1 VALSLFNK
9 SPKVAQ
15 PSAAPQPSTV
25 KPSTNEK
32 TLFKIDLTPNVAQL
46 PDFPDKTLTNIRYPL
61 IMPYAFAHIYWDK
74 AANELAYDVE
84 EPALNDEEQKIFNLL
99 EDGIRE
105 IINISL
111 INVKDPAVVIEYL
124 EKNLKVLISEFKIK
138 VAEDSFL
145 KVMYYIYRNFVGMNE
160 IDPMLNDYF
169 IEDIECNGANSPIY
183 IVHRKYRNIRTNV
196 NFTDIK
202 VLTNFVEKLAQKCGK
217 YISYANPLLDGRLPS
232 GDRVNAT
239 YTQDIS
245 SKGPTF
251 TIRKFTKEPWTP
263 VKLMD
268 FGTVSPEILAYL
280 WMVIEYEGNLI
291 VIGGTGSGKTSFLNS
306 LAFFIPPA
314 ARVVSIED
322 TKELNLMHENW
333 LPSVARAGMGNA
345 SITGERHGE
354 VSLFDLLRESF
365 RQRPDYVI
373 VGEIRGQEAFV
384 LFQGAASG
392 HPTMSTMHAESVDTM
407 VRRLETQPINLS
419 PALVETLDVVCVM
432 IETKVKSRS
441 VRRLKE
447 VVEVVQVK
455 EEIGNAVTNTP
466 FVRDPAKDLFYFKT
480 DSRVFDK
487 ISRQHGI
494 SKDELYHD
502 FKRRSAF
509 LMALYKN
516 KVFGFKE
523 VQEKI
528 NDYYKNPKET
538 LRKFGIR

>member
-1 VALSLFNK
+1 MTLSLFKKNPQAVPP
-9 SPKVAQ
+9 SPVQKASQVNTGE
-15 PSAAPQPSTV
+15 S
-25 KPSTNEK
+25 EK
-32 TLFKIDLTPNVAQL
+32 TMFKVDLTPSVAQL
-46 PDFPDKTLTNIRYPL
+46 PDFPDKSLTDIRYPL
-61 IMPYAFAHIYWDK
+61 TPPYAFAHIYWDK
-74 AANELAYDVE
+74 VINELVYDVE
-84 EPALNDEEQKIFNLL
+84 EPVLSEEEMKTFKIL
-99 EDGIRE
+99 EDSIRE
-105 IINISL
+105 IINISM
-111 INVKDPAVVIEYL
+111 INVKDTNVIIEYL

-138 VAEDSFL
+138 ISEESFL

-160 IDPMLNDYF
+160 VDPLLNDYF
-169 IEDIECNGANSPIY
+169 IEDIECNGVNSPIY
-183 IVHRKYRNIRTNV
+183 IVHRKYRNIRTSLIYP
-196 NFTDIK
+196 DIK

-239 YTQDIS
+239 YSQDIS

-251 TIRKFTKEPWTP
+251 TVRKFTKEPWTP

-280 WMVIEYEGNLI
+280 WMIIENESNLI

-306 LAFFIPPA
+306 IAFFIPPA

-322 TKELNLMHENW
+322 TKELNILHENW
-333 LPSVARAGMGNA
+333 LPSVARAGMGAA

-373 VGEIRGQEAFV
+373 VGEIRGAEAFV

-407 VRRLETQPINLS
+407 VKRLETQPINLS

-432 IETKVKSRS
+432 IETKVRNRS

-447 VVEVVQVK
+447 VVEVVEVK
-455 EEIGNAVTNTP
+455 EDVGHAVTNTP
-466 FVRDPAKDLFYFKT
+466 FVRDPAKDIFYFKA

-487 ISRQHGI
+487 ISKQHGI
-494 SKDELYHD
+494 SKQDLYRE
-502 FKRRSAF
+502 FKNRSAF
-509 LMALYKN
+509 LMALYRN
-516 KVFGFKE
+516 KIFGFKE
-523 VQEKI
+523 VHEAI
-528 NDYYKNPKET
+528 TSYYKNPKEM

>member
-1 VALSLFNK
+1 MALSLFK
-9 SPKVAQ
+9 KKPKVIEVRPAQ
-15 PSAAPQPSTV
+15 PSTTQAAEPG
-25 KPSTNEK
+25 E
-32 TLFKIDLTPNVAQL
+32 TLFKVDLTPTVAQL
-46 PDFPDKTLTNIRYPL
+46 PDFPDKTMTNIRYPL
-61 IMPYAFAHIYWDK
+61 TPPYAYAHIYWDSVS
-74 AANELAYDVE
+74 NELAYDVE
-84 EPALNDEEQKIFNLL
+84 EPLLSDDEQKTYKIL
-99 EDGIRE
+99 EDAIRE
-105 IINISL
+105 IINISML
-111 INVKDPAVVIEYL
+111 NVHEPKVVIEYL
-124 EKNLKVLISEFKIK
+124 EKNLKVLISEFKMK
-138 VAEDSFL
+138 VPDQTFL
-145 KVMYYIYRNFVGMNE
+145 KIMYFIYRNFVGMNE
-160 IDPMLNDYF
+160 VDPMLNDYF
-169 IEDIECNGANSPIY
+169 IEDIECNGINSNIY
-183 IVHRKYRNIRTNV
+183 IVHRKYRNIRTNLV
-196 NFTDIK
+196 YKDIK

-280 WMVIEYEGNLI
+280 WLLIEYETNLI

-306 LAFFIPPA
+306 VAFFIPPA
-314 ARVVSIED
+314 ARIVSIED
-322 TKELNLMHENW
+322 TKELNLLHENW
-333 LPSVARAGMGNA
+333 LPSVARAGMGTA

-407 VRRLETQPINLS
+407 IRRLETQPINLS
-419 PALVETLDVVCVM
+419 PALVETLDIVCVM
-432 IETKVKSRS
+432 IETKVRGRS

-447 VVEVVQVK
+447 VVEIIQVK
-455 EEIGNAVTNTP
+455 EEVGNAVTNTP

-487 ISRQHGI
+487 ISKQHGI
-494 SKDELYHD
+494 PKQDLYRE

-509 LMALYKN
+509 LMALYNN
-516 KVFGFKE
+516 KIFGFKE
-523 VQEKI
+523 VQEMI
-528 NDYYKNPKET
+528 HTYYKNPRAM
-538 LRKFGIR
+538 LRKFGIP